1 MKYDRESEPQWGAGA
16 ECFCSAEKLY

>member
-16 ECFCSAEKLY
+16 VCFCSAEKLY